1 LAVLTVTLALAAGV
15 PRAAH
20 AADTLANAPAGQVWV
35 HEDIGDPGAAGN
47 ATVTGTGT
55 AALWTVSGSGG
66 DIQGSADMFHFAHT
80 PLTGDGGITARILKQ
95 TPGEPTWT
103 KTGVMLRESNE
114 AGARM
119 IIIAF
124 TSNAGLEGGMRLET
138 DGGWSSPGAN
148 GVGRHDIP
156 ETGIWMRVQHKGN
169 QFQILSSEDGKS
181 WTLWGN
187 QTIEMDLTK
196 PLLAGLAVT
205 SHQDGD
211 LADATF
217 DNVSVDNQLIC
228 PF

>member
-1 LAVLTVTLALAAGV
+1 MPRVA
-15 PRAAH
+15 RAAD
-20 AADTLANAPAGQVWV
+20 AVGGAPTGWV
-35 HEDIGDPGAAGN
+35 HEDIGDPGAAGD
-47 ATVTGTGT
+47 AKVTGTGA
-55 AALWTVSGSGG
+55 AALWTVSGSGS
-66 DIQGSADMFHFAHT
+66 DIQGSADQFHFAYT
-80 PLTGDGGITARILKQ
+80 PLTGDGGVTARILKQ

-119 IIIAF
+119 IILAF
-124 TSNAGLEGGMRLET
+124 TSNAGLEGGMRLAT
-138 DGGWSSPGAN
+138 DEGWSSPGAN

-156 ETGIWMRVQHKGN
+156 ATGIWLRVQHKGN
-169 QFQILSSEDGKS
+169 NFQIMSSEDGKN

-196 PLLAGLAVT
+196 PILAGLAVT